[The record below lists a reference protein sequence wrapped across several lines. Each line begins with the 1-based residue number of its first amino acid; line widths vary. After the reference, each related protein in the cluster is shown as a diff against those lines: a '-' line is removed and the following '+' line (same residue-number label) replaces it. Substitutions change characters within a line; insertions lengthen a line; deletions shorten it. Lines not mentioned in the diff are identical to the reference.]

1 MSRKA
6 SKRSSATRK
15 SASRKLKGG
24 YHFKLLHV
32 DLTSGEAKG
41 LPIGESFALKY
52 IGGRGFGAKILYD
65 HLKKIKGPLDPSN
78 VIIIAPGPLTGTFL
92 PASTKT
98 SFVSLSPQTGI
109 YGDSSMGGNWGVEL
123 RQAGYDGLV
132 VTGRAKELSYLWID
146 DDDVR
151 VVPAPRL
158 TGRGSLEAAGM
169 IKGEV
174 GDDDVKVAVIGPAGE
189 NLVRFACVN
198 CDWSRNA
205 GRAGMGAVMG
215 SKNLKAVVVRG
226 SQDLP
231 VADIERLRRATE
243 ASLAELASHHLFK
256 FWQEQGLMS
265 VVDYVNS
272 AGVLPTRNFTDG
284 VFAGAER
291 INGFVME
298 QLYKIGDAACFACP
312 MSCGNICLVKDG
324 RYRGTVTE
332 GPEYETACMFG
343 SNLGVDDFS
352 AVLRAN
358 QTCDELGVD
367 TISSGGLIGAMT
379 EAVETGL
386 LTVQDVDGLQ
396 LAWGNHEA
404 ILALVSKIAHREGVG
419 DTLANGARAVIER
432 WPQLDPLVLQVK
444 GMEQSAYDGRATL
457 SMALAYGTCDIGA
470 SHNRA
475 WTVAKELELGSTW
488 GLEEKAD
495 IVIYHQTVRP
505 LFDMLGVCRLPWI
518 ELGFDEN
525 HYPEFYAAITGV
537 EATLD
542 DLLQKSRAIYDLT
555 RLINCGKGI
564 SRKDDYAPRRL
575 FELPIQ
581 SGPWAGRKIDREEY
595 DALLDMYYD
604 KRGWDR
610 NGCPPPEVEA
620 QFKESM
626 A

>member
-1 MSRKA
+1 MSKKA
-6 SKRSSATRK
+6 SKRSSATRT

-24 YHFKLLHV
+24 YHFKLLWV
-32 DLTSGEAKG
+32 DLTRGDIKKQRVGED
-41 LPIGESFALKY
+41 FAVKY
-52 IGGRGFGAKILYD
+52 IGGRGFGAKLLYD
-65 HLKKIKGPLDPSN
+65 HMDKIKDPLDPSN
-78 VIIIAPGPLTGTFL
+78 VIVIAPGPLTGAFL

-98 SFVSLSPQTGI
+98 SFVSMSPLTGI
-109 YGDSSMGGNWGVEL
+109 YGDSSMGGNWGIEL

-132 VTGRAKELSYLWID
+132 MTGRAQELSYLWID
-146 DDDVR
+146 DGDVR
-151 VVPAPRL
+151 IVPAPRL
-158 TGRGSLEAAGM
+158 AGKGTLEAAGK
-169 IKGEV
+169 IRAEL
-174 GDDDVKVAVIGPAGE
+174 GDDDAKIAVIGPAGE

-226 SQDLP
+226 SRDLP
-231 VADIERLRRATE
+231 VADLDRLKRATL
-243 ASLAELASHHLFK
+243 AGMAELQSHHLFK

-265 VVDYVNS
+265 VMDYVNS
-272 AGVLPTRNFTDG
+272 AGVLPTHNFRDG

-298 QLYKIGDAACFACP
+298 QRYKIGDTACFACP

-352 AVLRAN
+352 AILRAN
-358 QTCDELGVD
+358 QLCDELGVD
-367 TISSGGLIGAMT
+367 TISSGNLIGALT
-379 EAVETGL
+379 EACESGV
-386 LTVQDVDGLQ
+386 LTAADLDGQ
-396 LAWGNHEA
+396 SLAWGDHES
-404 ILALVSKIAHREGVG
+404 ILALVEKIARREGVG
-419 DTLANGARAVIER
+419 DVLANGARAVIER
-432 WPQLDPLVLQVK
+432 WPELDPLILQVK

-470 SHNRA
+470 SHTRA
-475 WTVAKELELGSTW
+475 WTVAKELELGASW

-525 HYPEFYAAITGV
+525 HYSEFYSAITGV
-537 EATLD
+537 EASLD
-542 DLLQKSRAIYDLT
+542 DLLAKSRAIYDLT
-555 RLINCGKGI
+555 RIINCRKGI

-581 SGPWAGRKIDREEY
+581 SGPWAGKKIDRAEY
-595 DALLDMYYD
+595 DALLDLYYD

-610 NGCPPPEVEA
+610 DGIPAPEVEA
-620 QFKESM
+620 QFKDRL

>member
-1 MSRKA
+1 M
-6 SKRSSATRK
+6 
-15 SASRKLKGG
+15 
-24 YHFKLLHV
+24 
-32 DLTSGEAKG
+32 DLTSGQVKPQ
-41 LPIGESFALKY
+41 PIGEDFALQY
-52 IGGRGFGAKILYD
+52 IGGRGFGAKLLYD
-65 HLKKIKGPLDPSN
+65 GLERIKGPLDPSN
-78 VIIIAPGPLTGTFL
+78 LIIIAPGPLTGCFL

-132 VTGRAKELSYLWID
+132 ITGRAKELSYLWID

-151 VVPAPRL
+151 LEPAGRL
-158 TGRGSLEAAGM
+158 AGRGALEAAGM

-174 GDDDVKVAVIGPAGE
+174 GDDDVKIAVIGPAGE

-205 GRAGMGAVMG
+205 GRTGMGAVMG
-215 SKNLKAVVVRG
+215 SKNLKAVAVRG

-231 VADIERLRRATE
+231 VADLDRLRRATE
-243 ASLAELASHHLFK
+243 ASLAELQSHHLFK

-265 VVDYVNS
+265 VIDYVNS
-272 AGVLPTRNFTDG
+272 AGVLPTRNFRDG
-284 VFAGAER
+284 VFEGAER

-298 QLYKIGDAACFACP
+298 QHYKIGDAGCFACP
-312 MSCGNICLVKDG
+312 MCCSNICLVKDG
-324 RYRGTVTE
+324 PYRGTVTE

-343 SNLGVDDFS
+343 SNLGVDDYS
-352 AVLRAN
+352 AIVRAN
-358 QTCDELGVD
+358 QLCDELGVD
-367 TISSGGLIGAMT
+367 TISTGSLVGAFI
-379 EAVETGL
+379 EACESGL
-386 LTVQDVDGLQ
+386 LTTADLDGRALS
-396 LAWGNHEA
+396 WGDHVG
-404 ILALVSKIAHREGVG
+404 ILALVQKIARREGVG
-419 DTLANGARAVIER
+419 DVIAGGARAVIER
-432 WPQLDPLVLQVK
+432 WPQMEPLILQVK
-444 GMEQSAYDGRATL
+444 GLEQSAYDGRATL
-457 SMALAYGTCDIGA
+457 SMALAYGTCDVGA

-525 HYPEFYAAITGV
+525 HYPEFYSAITGV
-537 EATLD
+537 EFTLD
-542 DLLQKSRAIYDLT
+542 ELLAKSRAIYDLT
-555 RLINCGKGI
+555 RLINCRKGV

-581 SGPWAGRKIDREEY
+581 SGPWAGKKIDRAEY
-595 DALLDMYYD
+595 DALLDLYYD

-610 NGCPPPEVEA
+610 DGIPPAEVEG
-620 QFKESM
+620 QFRGRVG
-626 A
+626 

>member
-6 SKRSSATRK
+6 SRRSSATRK

-24 YHFKLLHV
+24 YHFKLLWI
-32 DLTSGEAKG
+32 DLTKG
-41 LPIGESFALKY
+41 DASTLPIGDDFALKY
-52 IGGRGFGAKILYD
+52 IGGRGFGAKLLYD
-65 HLKKIKGPLDPSN
+65 HLSKIKAPLDPSN
-78 VIIIAPGPLTGTFL
+78 LIVIAPGPLTGAFL

-123 RQAGYDGLV
+123 RQAGYDALAI
-132 VTGRAKELSYLWID
+132 TGRGPELSYLWID
-146 DDDVR
+146 DDEVR
-151 VVPAPRL
+151 IVAAPRL
-158 TGRGSLEAAGM
+158 AGKGSLEAAGL
-169 IKGEV
+169 IKGEL
-174 GDDDVKVAVIGPAGE
+174 GDDDVKIAVIGPAGE
-189 NLVRFACVN
+189 NLVRFASVN

-215 SKNLKAVVVRG
+215 SKNLKAVAVRG
-226 SQDLP
+226 SKDLP
-231 VADIERLRRATE
+231 VADIARLRRATE
-243 ASLAELASHHLFK
+243 ASLAELARHHLFK

-272 AGVLPTRNFTDG
+272 AGVLPTRNFSDG

-298 QLYKIGDAACFACP
+298 QRYKIGDAACFACP
-312 MSCGNICLVKDG
+312 MSCSNICLVKDG

-332 GPEYETACMFG
+332 GPEYETACMYG

-352 AVLRAN
+352 AILRAN
-358 QTCDELGVD
+358 QLCDEVGVD
-367 TISSGGLIGAMT
+367 TISSGSIIGAMI
-379 EAVETGL
+379 EAVESGL
-386 LTVQDVDGLQ
+386 LTAADVDGLQ

-404 ILALVSKIAHREGVG
+404 ILALVDRIGRREGVG
-419 DTLANGARAVIER
+419 DTLAGGARAIFER
-432 WPQLDPLVLQVK
+432 WPQMEPIILQVK

-457 SMALAYGTCDIGA
+457 SMALAYGTCDIGG

-475 WTVAKELELGSTW
+475 WTVAKELELGATW
-488 GLEEKAD
+488 GLAEKAD

-525 HYPEFYAAITGV
+525 HYPEFYSAIAGV
-537 EATLD
+537 ETTLD
-542 DLLQKSRAIYDLT
+542 ELLAKSRAIYDLT
-555 RLINCGKGI
+555 RIINCSKGI

-595 DALLDMYYD
+595 DALLDLYYD

-610 NGCPPPEVEA
+610 NGCPPAGVQE
-620 QFKESM
+620 QFGDSV

>member
-1 MSRKA
+1 MSKKA
-6 SKRSSATRK
+6 SKKSSATRK

-24 YHFKLLHV
+24 YHFKLLFV
-32 DLTSGEAKG
+32 DLTSGRTREQ
-41 LPIGESFALKY
+41 PVGEDFALKY
-52 IGGRGFGAKILYD
+52 VGGRGFGAKVLYD
-65 HLKKIKGPLDPSN
+65 HLERIKAPLDPSN
-78 VIIIAPGPLTGTFL
+78 VLIIAPGPLTGTFL

-98 SFVSLSPQTGI
+98 SFVSLSPLTGI

-123 RQAGYDGLV
+123 RQAGYDALV
-132 VTGRAKELSYLWID
+132 ISGRAKELSYLWID
-146 DDDVR
+146 DDEVR
-151 VVPAPRL
+151 LAPAPRL
-158 TGRGSLEAAGM
+158 AGRGSLEAAGM
-169 IKGEV
+169 IKGEL

-215 SKNLKAVVVRG
+215 SKNLKAIVVRG
-226 SQDLP
+226 SKDLP
-231 VADIERLRRATE
+231 VADLDRLRRATE

-272 AGVLPTRNFTDG
+272 AGVLPTHNFRDG

-298 QLYKIGDAACFACP
+298 QQYKIGDAACFACP
-312 MSCGNICLVKDG
+312 MSCSNICLVKDG

-352 AVLRAN
+352 AILRAN
-358 QTCDELGVD
+358 QLCDELGVD
-367 TISSGGLIGAMT
+367 TISSGSIIGAVI
-379 EAVETGL
+379 EAVESGL
-386 LTVQDVDGLQ
+386 LTGRDVDGLQ

-404 ILALVSKIAHREGVG
+404 ILALVQKIALREGVG
-419 DTLANGARAVIER
+419 DTLAGGARAVIQR
-432 WPQLDPLVLQVK
+432 WPQLEPLILQVK

-475 WTVAKELELGSTW
+475 WTVAKELELGATW

-537 EATLD
+537 EAPLE
-542 DLLQKSRAIYDLT
+542 DLLAKSRAIYDLT
-555 RLINCGKGI
+555 RIINCGKGI

-581 SGPWAGRKIDREEY
+581 SGPWAGRKIDRAEY
-595 DALLDMYYD
+595 DALLDLYYD

-610 NGCPPPEVEA
+610 NGIPPAEVEA
-620 QFKESM
+620 QFRD
-626 A
+626 AVG